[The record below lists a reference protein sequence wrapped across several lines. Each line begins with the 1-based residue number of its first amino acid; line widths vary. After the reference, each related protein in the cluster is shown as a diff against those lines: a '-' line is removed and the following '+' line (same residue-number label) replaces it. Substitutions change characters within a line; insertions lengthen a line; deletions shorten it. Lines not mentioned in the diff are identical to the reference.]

1 MQSAGRREES
11 EGNGHSI
18 VTLAFVLVKKLQAP
32 RSTLHTLIHRLEGKQ
47 TMFTYCAIAAVMA
60 MAIVL
65 LVMPWFLPYLK
76 KLKFGQT
83 IYELGPQAHL
93 AKQGT
98 PNMGGIVTALAT
110 VLTTVIIVVIVG
122 VKNGWGF
129 GWDNALWPLL
139 FITVGCM
146 ALFGFPDDYI
156 KDVKKDHEGLK
167 PKQKLIG
174 QMIVGLIFSGFC
186 YWRLGSDVIIPFTNK
201 TWDLG
206 VFYIP
211 IMTVLVMFITNSAN
225 LQDGVDGIL
234 SSVTV
239 IGMAAFGLI
248 AGFMN
253 VGMMTTFP
261 DSLNLLARYFPTF
274 DSSNQWFVPICTL
287 CFALAGASIGFLKYN
302 RHPAKIFMGDTGS
315 MFIGGAM
322 VGVAM
327 LMKCQFLLIPICFT
341 CIMSSVSVMMQTMY
355 FKYTR
360 KKYGEGRRIF
370 KMAPLH
376 HHFELSGMKENQIVM
391 MYAAVTLVLSVIAV
405 VSLWK
410 FY

>member
-1 MQSAGRREES
+1 M
-11 EGNGHSI
+11 
-18 VTLAFVLVKKLQAP
+18 FLQ
-32 RSTLHTLIHRLEGKQ
+32 
-47 TMFTYCAIAAVMA
+47 CALAAVMA
-60 MAIVL
+60 MAVVF
-65 LVMPWFLPYLK
+65 LVMPRFLPYLK

-83 IYELGPQAHL
+83 IYDLGPKAHL

-110 VLTTVIIVVIVG
+110 VLVTAVLTVAVG
-122 VKNGWGF
+122 VKGGWPF
-129 GWDNALWPLL
+129 QLENALWPML

-167 PKQKLIG
+167 PRQKLVG
-174 QMIVGLIFSGFC
+174 QMIVGLIFSLYCFF
-186 YWRLGSDVIIPFTNK
+186 YVGSDVVIPFTDK

-206 VFYIP
+206 LFYIP
-211 IMTVLVMFITNSAN
+211 VMTVLVMFITNSAN

-239 IGMAAFGLI
+239 IGMGAFGLI
-248 AGFMN
+248 ALFLGASQN
-253 VGMMTTFP
+253 GDTLWLFP
-261 DSLNLLARYFPTF
+261 VTDTRA
-274 DSSNQWFVPICTL
+274 WFLPIAYL
-287 CFALAGASIGFLKYN
+287 CFALAGASIGFLRYN

-322 VGVAM
+322 AGAAM
-327 LMKCQFLLIPICFT
+327 LLKCQFLLIPICFT
-341 CIMSSVSVMMQTMY
+341 CIMSSVSVMLQTGY

-360 KKYGEGRRIF
+360 KKTGTGKRIF

-376 HHFELSGMKENQIVM
+376 HHFELSGMKENQIVL
-391 MYAAVTLVLSVIAV
+391 MYAAVTLALSLIAIW
-405 VSLWK
+405 SLHK
-410 FY
+410 LY

>member
-1 MQSAGRREES
+1 MY
-11 EGNGHSI
+11 
-18 VTLAFVLVKKLQAP
+18 
-32 RSTLHTLIHRLEGKQ
+32 LIEVFA
-47 TMFTYCAIAAVMA
+47 MVCA
-60 MAIVL
+60 MAVVF
-65 LVMPWFLPYLK
+65 LVMPKFLPFLK

-83 IYELGPQAHL
+83 IYDLGPQAHL

-110 VLTTVIIVVIVG
+110 VLVTFVFTVILS
-122 VKNGWGF
+122 VKRGWTLGF
-129 GWDNALWPLL
+129 SNSLWALL

-174 QMIVGLIFSGFC
+174 QMVIGLAFSFFC
-186 YWRLGSDVIIPFTNK
+186 YQKLGGDVIIPFTSL
-201 TWDLG
+201 TWNLG
-206 VFYIP
+206 IFYIP

-225 LQDGVDGIL
+225 LQDGVDGLL

-239 IGMAAFGLI
+239 VGMVAFGFI
-248 AGFMN
+248 AAALGFSAKPLEN
-253 VGMMTTFP
+253 IFP
-261 DSLNLLARYFPTF
+261 SLANRDA
-274 DSSNQWFVPICTL
+274 WFVPIAVL
-287 CFALAGASIGFLKYN
+287 CFALAGASIGFLRYN

-327 LMKCQFLLIPICFT
+327 LTKTQFLLIPIAFT
-341 CIMSSVSVMMQTMY
+341 CIMSSLSVMLQRGY
-355 FKYTR
+355 FKYTK

-370 KMAPLH
+370 RMSPLH
-376 HHFELSGMKENQIVM
+376 HHFELCGMKENQIVL

-405 VSLWK
+405 WSMGRFV
-410 FY
+410 

>member
-1 MQSAGRREES
+1 
-11 EGNGHSI
+11 
-18 VTLAFVLVKKLQAP
+18 
-32 RSTLHTLIHRLEGKQ
+32 
-47 TMFTYCAIAAVMA
+47 MFLYCAYALAAA
-60 MAIVL
+60 AAIVL
-65 LVMPWFLPYLK
+65 LVMPKFLPYLK

-83 IYELGPQAHL
+83 IYDLGPQAHL

-98 PNMGGIVTALAT
+98 PNMGGAVTALAT
-110 VLTTVIIVVIVG
+110 VLTTVVIIVILG
-122 VKNGWGF
+122 LKKGWPF
-129 GWDNALWPLL
+129 GLDNALWPLL

-146 ALFGFPDDYI
+146 AFFGFPDDYI

-174 QMIVGLIFSGFC
+174 QLFVGLAFSVFC
-186 YWRLGSDVIIPFTNK
+186 YRRLGSDVILPFTAG

-248 AGFMN
+248 ALFMGQN
-253 VGMMTTFP
+253 LADSASMSAQTALERIFP
-261 DSLNLLARYFPTF
+261 SVHAHA
-274 DSSNQWFVPICTL
+274 WFTPVSVL
-287 CFALAGASIGFLKYN
+287 CFALAGASVGFLRYN

-327 LMKCQFLLIPICFT
+327 LTKCQFLLIPICFT
-341 CIMSSVSVMMQTMY
+341 CIMSSVSVMMQTAY
-355 FKYTR
+355 FKYTK
-360 KKYGEGRRIF
+360 KKYGQGKRIF
-370 KMAPLH
+370 KMSPLH
-376 HHFELSGMKENQIVM
+376 HHFELCGMKENQIVL
-391 MYAAVTLVLSVIAV
+391 MYAAVTLVLSVIAFL
-405 VSLWK
+405 SMTRI
-410 FY
+410 FN

>member
-1 MQSAGRREES
+1 MYLQC
-11 EGNGHSI
+11 
-18 VTLAFVLVKKLQAP
+18 AF
-32 RSTLHTLIHRLEGKQ
+32 
-47 TMFTYCAIAAVMA
+47 AAVAA
-60 MAIVL
+60 MALVF
-65 LVMPWFLPYLK
+65 LVMPKFLPFLK

-83 IYELGPQAHL
+83 IYDLGPKAHL

-110 VLTTVIIVVIVG
+110 TLVTVVITVVLG
-122 VKNGWGF
+122 VKQGWGF
-129 GWDNALWPLL
+129 GLGSALWPLL

-146 ALFGFPDDYI
+146 ACFGFPDDYI

-174 QMIVGLIFSGFC
+174 QMIVGLAFSFYC
-186 YWRLGSDVIIPFTNK
+186 YKFVGSDVILPFTHA

-206 VFYIP
+206 VLYIP

-239 IGMAAFGLI
+239 VGMTAFGII
-248 AGFMN
+248 ALFLGETLTYPYSGAENPLTGVFSQQEAHWF
-253 VGMMTTFP
+253 TTIA
-261 DSLNLLARYFPTF
+261 L
-274 DSSNQWFVPICTL
+274 L
-287 CFALAGASIGFLKYN
+287 CFALVGASLGFLRYN

-322 VGVAM
+322 AGVAM

-341 CIMSSVSVMMQTMY
+341 CIMSSVSVMMQTTY
-355 FKYTR
+355 FKITK
-360 KKYGEGRRIF
+360 KKYGQGRRIF
-370 KMAPLH
+370 KMAPIH
-376 HHFELSGMKENQIVM
+376 HHFELSGMKENQIVL
-391 MYAAVTLVLSVIAV
+391 MYAAVTLVLSVIAIW
-405 VSLWK
+405 SMNA
-410 FY
+410 FFA

>member
-1 MQSAGRREES
+1 
-11 EGNGHSI
+11 
-18 VTLAFVLVKKLQAP
+18 
-32 RSTLHTLIHRLEGKQ
+32 
-47 TMFTYCAIAAVMA
+47 MFTYCAIAAVMA

-65 LVMPWFLPYLK
+65 LVMPKFLPFLK

-83 IYELGPQAHL
+83 IYDLGPKAHL

-110 VLTTVIIVVIVG
+110 VVTTIVITVILS
-122 VKNGWGF
+122 VKRGWSF
-129 GWDNALWPLL
+129 GLQNALWPLL

-174 QMIVGLIFSGFC
+174 QMIVGLIFSAFC
-186 YWRLGSDVIIPFTNK
+186 YWRLGGDVIIPLTDK

-206 VFYIP
+206 IFYIP

-239 IGMAAFGLI
+239 IGMAAFGII
-248 AGFMN
+248 AVFVDVSLKMAGDTGKTL
-253 VGMMTTFP
+253 VETVFP
-261 DSLNLLARYFPTF
+261 ALTNRDA
-274 DSSNQWFVPICTL
+274 WFVPIAIL
-287 CFALAGASIGFLKYN
+287 CFALAGVSIGFLKYN

-315 MFIGGAM
+315 MFIGGAF
-322 VGVAM
+322 VGVSM
-327 LMKCQFLLIPICFT
+327 LMKCQFLLIPVCFT
-341 CIMSSVSVMMQTMY
+341 CIMSSVSVMIQTTY

-360 KKYGEGRRIF
+360 KKTGTGKRIF
-370 KMAPLH
+370 RMTPIH
-376 HHFELSGMKENQIVM
+376 HHFELGGMKENQIVL
-391 MYAAVTLVLSVIAV
+391 MYAAVELALCALAV
-405 VSLWK
+405 WAVAGA
-410 FY
+410 FPA

>member
-1 MQSAGRREES
+1 
-11 EGNGHSI
+11 
-18 VTLAFVLVKKLQAP
+18 
-32 RSTLHTLIHRLEGKQ
+32 
-47 TMFTYCAIAAVMA
+47 MFLYCAYALVAAA
-60 MAIVL
+60 AIVL
-65 LVMPWFLPYLK
+65 LVMPKFLPFLK

-83 IYELGPQAHL
+83 IYDLGPQAHK

-98 PNMGGIVTALAT
+98 PNMGGAVTALAA
-110 VLTTVIIVVIVG
+110 VLTTAAVTVIVG
-122 VKNGWGF
+122 LKKGWTF
-129 GWDNALWPLL
+129 GLGNSLWPLL

-146 ALFGFPDDYI
+146 AFFGFPDDYI

-174 QMIVGLIFSGFC
+174 QLFVGLAFSLYCF
-186 YWRLGSDVIIPFTNK
+186 WRVGSDVVIPFTDK

-206 VFYIP
+206 YFYIP

-248 AGFMN
+248 ALFLTQCAKD
-253 VGMMTTFP
+253 V
-261 DSLNLLARYFPTF
+261 LLKIDGYYLTIA
-274 DSSNQWFVPICTL
+274 IL
-287 CFALAGASIGFLKYN
+287 CFALAGASIGFLRYN
-302 RHPAKIFMGDTGS
+302 RHPAQIFMGDTGS

-327 LMKCQFLLIPICFT
+327 LMKCQFLLIPISFT
-341 CIMSSVSVMMQTMY
+341 CIMSSVSVMMQTAY
-355 FKYTR
+355 FKYTK
-360 KKYGEGRRIF
+360 KKYGQGRRIF
-370 KMAPLH
+370 KMSPLH
-376 HHFELSGMKENQIVM
+376 HHFELCGMKENQIVL

-405 VSLWK
+405 LSMTQ
-410 FY
+410 FF